1 MIHRFIHFHEIC
13 KVSVAFPNNN
23 KKANETSLTAGLFV
37 SLNFSHSVRYVCAK
51 HGAMGYFV
59 TKPNII
65 FYGHVINLTFKMW
78 HPKRGNL
85 PQVKGKDKARF
96 LQAAV
101 CCSTYHKS
109 TCRIEEVSGVAELG
123 EPP

>member
-1 MIHRFIHFHEIC
+1 
-13 KVSVAFPNNN
+13 
-23 KKANETSLTAGLFV
+23 
-37 SLNFSHSVRYVCAK
+37 
-51 HGAMGYFV
+51 MGYFV

-65 FYGHVINLTFKMW
+65 FHGHVINLTFKMW

-109 TCRIEEVSGVAELG
+109 TCRIEEVSGVAEFRGATIRQSRISEHEFMLT
-123 EPP
+123 PLLF